1 MACPCSQP
9 TPPVEE
15 SQGTTNGSEVDA
27 PSTSLTI
34 FVPNLLGDSDSEA
47 GNTPRN
53 PILCGEI
60 SAPGS
65 PGISGR
71 SLGPEPSPLVASP
84 LPLVPL
90 APVGPGGET
99 PRDTDGVVSEVDS
112 SRHATF
118 AKVSHPSGEGT
129 GGRPMG
135 DFVREKVEYF
145 TPPQGSP
152 SARSS

>member
-1 MACPCSQP
+1 MCALVCRTIAPYPLLYSSFPVSLTTRLHTFIHIFTIIGDGLPMLATP
-9 TPPVEE
+9 TPVEE
-15 SQGTTNGSEVDA
+15 SQGTTTGSEVNA

-99 PRDTDGVVSEVDS
+99 PRDTDGVVI
-112 SRHATF
+112 
-118 AKVSHPSGEGT
+118 
-129 GGRPMG
+129 
-135 DFVREKVEYF
+135 
-145 TPPQGSP
+145 
-152 SARSS
+152 